1 MNAAPA
7 AIRDDGADRRWL
19 VVAMVCGG
27 VLPLA
32 SPFTGE
38 LRASLRAWS
47 PASFRLI
54 VTSAVVVVIAG
65 LVAASARRLWRERA
79 GWRGG
84 LGLAA
89 AVASATAYVAITAT
103 GNGEVDAVERVHL
116 VEYGLVAWLFF
127 HAWRRVPGW
136 GSLLLTAAASMIVA
150 AADEIVQWLV
160 PFRVGEIRD
169 VWLDGVA
176 IAAGL
181 LVAVSVRPP
190 ARWSEPMSRRARR
203 TVGVVL
209 SAAIVALATVLQV
222 AHLGVRIDEQIG
234 RAHV

>member
-65 LVAASARRLWRERA
+65 LVAASAQ
-79 GWRGG
+79 
-84 LGLAA
+84 AA
-89 AVASATAYVAITAT
+89 
-103 GNGEVDAVERVHL
+103 EK
-116 VEYGLVAWLFF
+116 
-127 HAWRRVPGW
+127 
-136 GSLLLTAAASMIVA
+136 
-150 AADEIVQWLV
+150 
-160 PFRVGEIRD
+160 
-169 VWLDGVA
+169 
-176 IAAGL
+176 
-181 LVAVSVRPP
+181 
-190 ARWSEPMSRRARR
+190 AR
-203 TVGVVL
+203 
-209 SAAIVALATVLQV
+209 
-222 AHLGVRIDEQIG
+222 
-234 RAHV
+234 